1 MEVVL
6 AMVAKVSHVASMW
19 TINYVFEHFQ
29 NSFDLEDLTNGAF
42 ELFMVCSYVMVR
54 NIFKSIT
61 RMLRA
66 TWLLP
71 FDKTFQR
78 SSTHCGEQG
87 FTLVNE

>member
-6 AMVAKVSHVASMW
+6 AMVAKVAHVASMW
-19 TINYVFEHFQ
+19 TIKYVFEHLQ
-29 NSFDLEDLTNGAF
+29 NLFDLEDSTNGVF

-66 TWLLP
+66 T
-71 FDKTFQR
+71 
-78 SSTHCGEQG
+78 
-87 FTLVNE
+87 